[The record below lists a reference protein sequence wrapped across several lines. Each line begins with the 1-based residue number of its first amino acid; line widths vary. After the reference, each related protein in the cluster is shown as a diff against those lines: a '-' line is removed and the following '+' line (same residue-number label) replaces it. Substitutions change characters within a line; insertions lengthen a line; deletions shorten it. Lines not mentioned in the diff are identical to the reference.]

1 MKSPG
6 SHPTLKHFALSILGF
21 LFLSTASFAVDTVVF
36 PVPTPPAGSNPDTFP
51 APRNEWF
58 VKFQSNLDATKG
70 HHYDLLFEGD
80 SITDFWQTKGK
91 EVWDR
96 HFGQLNP
103 VDFGISGD
111 RTENVLWRLQEGQ
124 VDGMDPKLIVLMIGT
139 NNTAKSSVDQIVDG
153 IKAIVAQ
160 YLQRCPDSHLLLLGV
175 FPRSAKATDTI
186 RAKISAINTEIA
198 HLDDGKRVTYLDIGQ
213 KFLQP
218 DGTLTAEIMP
228 DFLHPSAKGYEI
240 WADAIQPIVDKYC
253 PAAAA
258 H

>member
-111 RTENVLWRLQEGQ
+111 RTENVLW
-124 VDGMDPKLIVLMIGT
+124 
-139 NNTAKSSVDQIVDG
+139 
-153 IKAIVAQ
+153 
-160 YLQRCPDSHLLLLGV
+160 
-175 FPRSAKATDTI
+175 
-186 RAKISAINTEIA
+186 
-198 HLDDGKRVTYLDIGQ
+198 
-213 KFLQP
+213 
-218 DGTLTAEIMP
+218 
-228 DFLHPSAKGYEI
+228 
-240 WADAIQPIVDKYC
+240 
-253 PAAAA
+253 
-258 H
+258 